1 MRRISYFLFVAV
13 IILTAMFSCQKEEN
27 AQPADKESVIVN
39 FYASDVETKTAF
51 GDRTDEGKYPTL
63 WTENDSKVKV
73 SLNYAAAKDAS
84 VSPSADFKTATFN
97 ASITDDGSG
106 SYTFYALSP
115 ASAQYVAYSSD
126 TKSVGIDIPSTQ
138 TPSSNSVDES
148 AQILVAKS
156 ATTDEIPENVELHFT
171 HAVAYGRMSFSNLN
185 LGDAVVSSVSISAS
199 KNIAGRYLYF
209 PEEDLLTEKSPSNT
223 ITINTTSVS
232 DIWFACAPVDLSD
245 GGTMQ
250 VVITTDRG
258 TFTRDITFPA
268 DKGNFEA
275 GFVAKFNV
283 NMQGISIVSPDVYTL
298 VKDQAELTV
307 DSDIIIV
314 SSEENYALSTTQNGN
329 NRAQAGITKTGET
342 IISPSSAVQVIKL
355 VVGNQNNTA
364 AFNVGENY
372 LYSVNGTNYL
382 KSGYLNDAASWKI
395 TVTDSGIATIRNYQ
409 NTDYY
414 LMYNATSDIF
424 SCYKGTQGSVSIYKL
439 NGSGTSAEL
448 FMPEL
453 EIPVLTV
460 TTDDAAK
467 SITVSWTDVENATSY
482 DVVCGTK
489 TATVDPGVE
498 IASFT
503 MDDFGTFNVSVTAS
517 AEGYESATA
526 VAAAMLVDVGAPVK
540 TYTLTITPSDFN
552 TTSYAANNNTKTSK
566 AVASDESTI
575 DVQWTSS
582 QVYKSS
588 GVMQW
593 KKSEGCI
600 YNNTDL
606 GNVISVTVNS
616 TAGSFTQ
623 YIGPASQPTI
633 SGTGGY
639 FQVKVGGATG
649 KTESVVIVF
658 EK

>member
-84 VSPSADFKTATFN
+84 VNASDDFKTATFT
-97 ASITDDGSG
+97 ADIKDDGSG

-115 ASAQYVAYSSD
+115 ASAQYTSYTND

-138 TPSSNSVDES
+138 TPSSKSVDES

-199 KNIAGRYLYF
+199 KNIAGRYQYF
-209 PEEDLLTEKSPSNT
+209 PEEDLLTEKSSSNT

-314 SSEENYALSTTQNGN
+314 SSEEDYALSTTQNSN

-372 LYSVNGTNYL
+372 LYSVNGNNYL

-414 LMYNATSDIF
+414 LMYNGSSDIF
-424 SCYKGTQGSVSIYKL
+424 SCYKGTQGSVCIYKL
-439 NGSGTSAEL
+439 NGSGTSTEL

-453 EIPVLTV
+453 VAPVLTV
-460 TTDDAAK
+460 TTDDATK
-467 SITVSWTDVENATSY
+467 NITVSWTDVDNAKSY

-498 IASFT
+498 TASFT
-503 MDDFGTFNVSVTAS
+503 MDDFGSYNISVTAS

-526 VAAAMLVDVGAPVK
+526 VATATLEDVSAPVK
-540 TYTLTITPSDFN
+540 RYTLTITPNDFN
-552 TTSYAANNNTKTSK
+552 GTSYAANNNAKTSK

-575 DVQWTSS
+575 DVQWTSY
-582 QVYKSS
+582 QVYKSNS
-588 GVMQW
+588 IMQW
-593 KKSEGCI
+593 QTSKGCI
-600 YNNTDL
+600 YNNNDL

-623 YIGPASQPTI
+623 YIGPASQPTT